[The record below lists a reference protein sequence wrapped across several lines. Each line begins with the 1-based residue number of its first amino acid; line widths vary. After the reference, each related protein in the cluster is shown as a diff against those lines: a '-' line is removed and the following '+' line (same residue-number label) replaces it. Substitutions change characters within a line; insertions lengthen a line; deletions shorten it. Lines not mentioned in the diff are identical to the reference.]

1 MRQDIEKNITNEGLK
16 NNLKKMSLEISSI
29 INDQNNI
36 NLASQCIKN
45 WPYELKDYSLKEI
58 MSKGKSYTIQQSINI
73 EKNGKDIFLTNGKD
87 KVLIPN
93 KYIEVTQFILNHK
106 IIFEEDILNN
116 FKHLQKQ
123 LVLECITNLL
133 KMKVI
138 N

>member
-1 MRQDIEKNITNEGLK
+1 MRQDIQKDITNEGLK

-29 INDQNNI
+29 INDQQNI
-36 NLASQCIKN
+36 NLASQYIKN
-45 WPYELKDYSLKEI
+45 WPYEFKDYSLKKI
-58 MSKGKSYTIQQSINI
+58 MSKGKSYTIQKSINI
-73 EKNGKDIFLTNGKD
+73 EKNSRDLFLTNGKD

-106 IIFEEDILNN
+106 IIFREDILNN
-116 FKHLQKQ
+116 FKHLPKQ

-138 N
+138 S